1 MYIKYMSTFIWLLLN
16 IYLLNNVEYSRHITL
31 FKGNIF
37 YLKTKVS
44 LISNKYITYI
54 GNRYKIYYIF

>member
-31 FKGNIF
+31 FKSNIF